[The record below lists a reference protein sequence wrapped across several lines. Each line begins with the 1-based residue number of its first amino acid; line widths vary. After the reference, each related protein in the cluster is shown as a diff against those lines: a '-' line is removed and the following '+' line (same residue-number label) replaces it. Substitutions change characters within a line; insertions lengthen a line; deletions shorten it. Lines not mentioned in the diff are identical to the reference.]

1 MQALQ
6 QQTVTEIEGG
16 ANAAAAAVLRG
27 STATERIVVTQT
39 VAVSKSQAACKAALV
54 AEKILR
60 GLFQDSTSGAHGLKL
75 SRLKLMH

>member
-16 ANAAAAAVLRG
+16 AHAAAAAVLRG

-54 AEKILR
+54 AEKILP
-60 GLFQDSTSGAHGLKL
+60 GLFQVSTSGVHELKL
-75 SRLKLMH
+75 SKPKLTH